1 MAKPIPYE
9 VRPARAET
17 TAREELDRL
26 LETCHRHG
34 LLRLANDL
42 VATNTDIARIVVSGL
57 EKPGTLNAIQNL
69 SVLLMALSC
78 IPPAEFYRLVFA
90 LADGAG
96 RLAAHTRD
104 GQSSAHPGEDG
115 EHPPGLLGAYRL
127 LRDEQLW
134 RALGPIIDGLKG
146 FAEGLEKPV
155 SNPISDF
162 SGKSG
167 RAS

>member
-1 MAKPIPYE
+1 MAQPIAHE
-9 VRPARAET
+9 IRPARTET
-17 TAREELDRL
+17 SAREELDRL
-26 LETCHRHG
+26 LESCHRHG

-42 VATNTDIARIVVSGL
+42 VTTHTDVARVIVDGL
-57 EKPGTLNAIQNL
+57 QSTGTLNAIQNL

-78 IPPAEFYRLVFA
+78 VPPAEFYRLVFA
-90 LADGAG
+90 LTDGAARLATCSRNGDAGRGAADG
-96 RLAAHTRD
+96 
-104 GQSSAHPGEDG
+104 E
-115 EHPPGLLGAYRL
+115 EPPGLVGLYRL

-134 RALGPIIDGLKG
+134 RALGPIIEGLKG